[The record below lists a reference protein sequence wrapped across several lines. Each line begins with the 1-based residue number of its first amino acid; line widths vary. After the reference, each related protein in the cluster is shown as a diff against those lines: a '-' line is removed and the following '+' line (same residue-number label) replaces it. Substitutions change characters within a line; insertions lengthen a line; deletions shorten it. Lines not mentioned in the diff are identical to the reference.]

1 MAVAL
6 IGISNI
12 GKLGLGKIG
21 ELRKLK
27 LATKNKVR
35 AILRCEVSDSLKV
48 LNQLRREKPARELVQ
63 IDSALRHYAPEN
75 NKIIPEI
82 FPNSPQT
89 SEDFYRLDSLALAKE
104 VEIIEI
110 LVAENISILS
120 TFFREVCTLDRAII
134 SGKFTSASKTIEQ
147 LTSFFGFSHLIL
159 RKGAVIL
166 TLAQESAIPEVDNL
180 FELSGLD
187 KNNLIVSSLVNCYK
201 IEQDFFSLKK
211 SIMSL
216 RPRGNSNKYTRDIC
230 RIPFQP
236 IARDNSDLTG
246 LLQSARQSS
255 LIDAVVMAKVNIRFL
270 LPHLSPSSSL
280 LKLFGQIDR
289 DVMTIDEICSQYID
303 DKYDGE
309 FNFYKQSSAWLEN
322 GDIVN
327 YRLLLD
333 NFYDS
338 PESEYLKISP
348 ELIDQ
353 IKPWVGNIDLDELA
367 TASQITQHTFQKLR
381 TLEKNGSMTRSAIF
395 NFKVHTSEG
404 YEPIQETSLFVL
416 MDVTRD
422 LAKTSDAIYLGNM
435 ARLAGSKRSKLILYF
450 LIARKSKNEFDNHTL
465 RRILQSVVI
474 DEFNG
479 KLVPFFD
486 DIAAHSKSVAVFA
499 YEVCT
504 EDFIAK
510 LFNIIHSTSEITETR
525 ASLHKWM
532 GHFSGEK
539 AYFDRARTL
548 LIDHQLNKIRD
559 EIDDNRIYV
568 DAARF
573 SEWINDEVMRD
584 LSSVLMSIELKS
596 ALLEDDPDPQLIKL
610 IELCYTTFCSNNIFG
625 IASYLGRRIR
635 HGTFKGHLY
644 SSVVAIERTPKY
656 HDLLDDSSVA
666 PRWEK
671 WKAGYQEK
679 INQIIRDRLH
689 IESAGKRDGLLKP
702 NQTTVVK
709 TEVLAA
715 CARLLARDYFELKS
729 SYGSIPIII
738 DFCWRLAESDLK
750 AINTFLKGQKSNLI
764 DRDLLTEMR
773 SVAPWRHGEVAN
785 DFYRELIRS
794 IDEKLMSMYNWF
806 KRPLNVS
813 PKASLS
819 LLYKAVVAEVQ
830 ETFPDFNTDTEYAE
844 DEDID
849 LIGGAYHV
857 IYDSLY
863 VIVYNAAKHGRS
875 GDSIDRQ
882 FGLQE
887 GPNLKKIL
895 SLELGSVIRDNDDE
909 AYVLGRLELHPDDDM
924 TDAQVSEDRSG
935 IRKLYHLEQ
944 CTPGFSIS
952 QLTCRD
958 RKVIITLS
966 YSLEH

>member
-1 MAVAL
+1 MAVAN
-6 IGISNI
+6 IGISNLE
-12 GKLGLGKIG
+12 KLGLGKIG

-27 LATKNKVR
+27 LTTKNKVR
-35 AILRCEVSDSLKV
+35 AILRCDLNDSLKV
-48 LNQLRREKPARELVQ
+48 INKLRRENPARELVK
-63 IDSALRHYAPEN
+63 IENALRQYAPAN
-75 NKIIPEI
+75 NNIVPNI
-82 FPNSPQT
+82 FPNLPQT
-89 SEDFYRLDSLALAKE
+89 TDDFYRLESLDLVKKVA
-104 VEIIEI
+104 VIEII
-110 LVAENISILS
+110 VAENLIPLS
-120 TFFREVCTLDRAII
+120 KFFQQMGAVDRAII
-134 SGKFTSASKTIEQ
+134 AGQFTLASQEIGH
-147 LTSFFGFSHLIL
+147 LTRQFGFSHSIL
-159 RKGAVIL
+159 RKSAVIL
-166 TLAQESAIPEVDNL
+166 TSANDSPIPEVENL
-180 FELSGLD
+180 LELAGLER
-187 KNNLIVSSLVNCYK
+187 KNLVVSSLINCFK
-201 IEQDFFSLKK
+201 TEQDFFSLKK

-216 RPRGNSNKYTRDIC
+216 RRRGNSNKYTRDIC

-236 IARDNSDLTG
+236 IARDSVDLTE

-255 LIDAVVMAKVNIRFL
+255 LIDAV
-270 LPHLSPSSSL
+270 LPY
-280 LKLFGQIDR
+280 LKPTSALVDLFDKIDA
-289 DVMTIDEICSQYID
+289 DVVTMDEICSQYLD
-303 DKYDGE
+303 ADDGE

-322 GDIVN
+322 RDIVR

-338 PESEYLKISP
+338 PESDYLKVTP
-348 ELIDQ
+348 ELISQ
-353 IKPWVGNIDLDELA
+353 ISPWVKDVGLNNLA
-367 TASQITQHTFQKLR
+367 TAAQITEHPFENLR
-381 TLEKNGSMTRSAIF
+381 RLERNGSMTRSAIF
-395 NFKVHTSEG
+395 NFKMHISEG
-404 YEPIQETSLFVL
+404 YEPVEEKPLFVL

-422 LAKTSDAIYLGNM
+422 LAKTSNAIYLGNM
-435 ARLAGSKRSKLILYF
+435 ARLAASKRTKLILYF
-450 LIARKSKNEFDNHTL
+450 LIARKSKNELDNHTL
-465 RRILQSVVI
+465 RRILQGVVI
-474 DEFNG
+474 NEFAG
-479 KLVPFFD
+479 HLVPFFD
-486 DIAAHSKSVAVFA
+486 HLAMQSKAVAVFA

-539 AYFDRARTL
+539 SFFDRARTL

-584 LSSVLMSIELKS
+584 LSSILMSIELKS
-596 ALLEDDPDPQLIKL
+596 ALLEDDPDPQLVKL
-610 IELCYTTFCSNNIFG
+610 VELCYTTFCANNIFG

-644 SSVVAIERTPKY
+644 SSVISIERTPKY
-656 HDLLDDSSVA
+656 RELLADLSVA

-689 IESAGKRDGLLKP
+689 IESTGKRDGLLKP
-702 NQTTVVK
+702 SQITAGK
-709 TEVLAA
+709 TEILAA
-715 CARLLARDYFELKS
+715 CARLLARDYFELKN

-750 AINTFLKGQKSNLI
+750 GINTFLKNQKSVLI
-764 DRDLLTEMR
+764 DRELLLEMR
-773 SVAPWRHGEVAN
+773 SAATWGKGEIAN
-785 DFYRELIRS
+785 DFYRELIRT

-830 ETFPDFNTDTEYAE
+830 ETFPDFSTDTEYE
-844 DEDID
+844 EERDID

-863 VIVYNAAKHGRS
+863 VIVYNAAKHGRF
-875 GDSIDRQ
+875 GDGINRYFS
-882 FGLQE
+882 LQD
-887 GPNLKKIL
+887 GMNIKKTL
-895 SLELGSVIRDNDDE
+895 TLEIASTIRDTDDE
-909 AYVLGRLELHPDDDM
+909 KYVNGRLEVHPDDDM

-935 IRKLYHLEQ
+935 IRKLHHLAQ

-958 RKVIITLS
+958 RKVIITLK
-966 YSLEH
+966 YTLEH